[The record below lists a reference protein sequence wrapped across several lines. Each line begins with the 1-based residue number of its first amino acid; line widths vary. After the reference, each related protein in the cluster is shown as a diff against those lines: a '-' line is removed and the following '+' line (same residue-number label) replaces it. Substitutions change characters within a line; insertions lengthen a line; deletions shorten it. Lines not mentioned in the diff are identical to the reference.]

1 MATCPSCGFSK
12 VFLREAHCANCN
24 KRGCERCLVAF
35 GHSQTSPGTDTI
47 TQRAC
52 SQACF
57 EQWVARALS
66 QGSAPARWGPSWTLQ
81 GTVLAPAFAPRA
93 YEMAEHHRVN
103 LQLQHAQNLLEAERS
118 EDAAKIYEDLGMWKE
133 AGEARR
139 HGKRHVVTQVQVDV
153 NSLID
158 QVRKGGLTT
167 TYSCPAC
174 HSPIQI
180 DANVDVRT
188 LKHCQYC
195 GSTIQSTDL
204 VEFLSRVVGYR

>member
-1 MATCPSCGFSK
+1 MLKEAQCARCG
-12 VFLREAHCANCN
+12 
-24 KRGCERCLVAF
+24 KRGCERCLMTF
-35 GHSQTSPGTDTI
+35 GHSTSPRGDAVP
-47 TQRAC
+47 QRAC

-57 EQWVARALS
+57 DQWVGAMVVD
-66 QGSAPARWGPSWTLQ
+66 GFGPVPWGQSWTIH
-81 GTVLAPAFAPRA
+81 GTIIDPPFAGRAHQLA
-93 YEMAEHHRVN
+93 EQHRGN
-103 LQLQHAQNLLEAERS
+103 LQIRHAANLLEAERF
-118 EDAAKIYEDLGMWKE
+118 EDAAKIYDSLGMWKE
-133 AGEARR
+133 AGDARR
-139 HGKRHVVTQVQVDV
+139 RAKRTVVTQVQVDV

-180 DANVDVRT
+180 SAETDVRS

-195 GSTIQSTDL
+195 GSVIQSTDL

>member
-1 MATCPSCGFSK
+1 MLKEQHCVNCG
-12 VFLREAHCANCN
+12 
-24 KRGCERCLVAF
+24 KRGCEHCLITF
-35 GHSQTSPGTDTI
+35 GHSQDAGQNTI
-47 TQRAC
+47 PQRVC
-52 SQACF
+52 SQDCF
-57 EQWVARALS
+57 DRWV
-66 QGSAPARWGPSWTLQ
+66 GGMIVHGFGPTPWGQSWMIH
-81 GTVLAPAFAPRA
+81 GTIIEPAFAARA
-93 YEMAEHHRVN
+93 HQLAEQHRSN
-103 LQLQHAQNLLEAERS
+103 LQVRHAANLIEAERF
-118 EDAAKIYEDLGMWKE
+118 EDAARIYDGMGMWKE

-139 HGKRHVVTQVQVDV
+139 RAKRTVVTQVQVDV

-180 DANVDVRT
+180 NAATDVGA

-195 GSTIQSTDL
+195 GSVIQSTDL